1 MICIYHTSILFL
13 KKLAVVKFSNEP
25 GSEPLIAWKRA
36 NWVQETCL
44 LIQSTVLRAAS
55 LYFHRGLR
63 RCFTDDYELLF
74 DSPVSRRLDNTVL
87 GHSPPHIPAA
97 G

>member
-1 MICIYHTSILFL
+1 M
-13 KKLAVVKFSNEP
+13 
-25 GSEPLIAWKRA
+25 
-36 NWVQETCL
+36 QETCL

-87 GHSPPHIPAA
+87 GHSPPPPFQPPVDGARSLA
-97 G
+97 SSPVKGFYRR

>member
-1 MICIYHTSILFL
+1 M
-13 KKLAVVKFSNEP
+13 
-25 GSEPLIAWKRA
+25 
-36 NWVQETCL
+36 QETCL

-63 RCFTDDYELLF
+63 KCFADDYELLF

-87 GHSPPHIPAA
+87 GHSPLTFQPPADGVRSLA
-97 G
+97 SSPVKGFYRR